1 MTKSP
6 SDPFL
11 GKRIRE
17 YEILELIGQGR
28 LGAVYRARHVL
39 LEQERAVKIVEAG
52 IAGNSDLADRFIREA
67 RVLARMRHPNL
78 VELYEFGKLEE
89 GAFFM
94 IMELLRG
101 DSVRKRI
108 DTLGKIA
115 VLDAI
120 HITREAAS
128 GLHLA
133 HSMGVLHRDV
143 SPDNLFL
150 VNAGG
155 SEEVTKVIDFAIA
168 KPTAQE
174 ARTMQSTPVVM
185 GRPEFWSPEQ
195 FGVSG
200 HEVALDQRTD
210 VYSLGVTLYNMVS
223 GKLPFVSMFPKGT
236 PEPFSAGDV
245 PPKLER
251 VIRKALSIEREER
264 QESMMELI
272 SELDEVTFQEVR
284 PTIQMTQQPPV
295 PARFQ
300 PGYVFAGRYEIQ
312 KKIGKGG
319 MGTVFKALD
328 KILDIPVALKTMN
341 PEISSDEK
349 TLARLKREV
358 ILARKVAH
366 PNVCRLY
373 DIGESDGIHYVSME
387 FVDGLTLSD
396 MLLVQGKLPPAEG
409 LRILR
414 QVLLA
419 LQEAHRAG
427 VIHRDLKPQNI
438 MVDVNQRAFIM
449 DFGISYSADVDRLTT
464 TGMMIGTPRYMA
476 PEQFGESPL
485 DLRADIYSMGI
496 IFYEAFTG
504 RLPFDAKTPAT
515 VMYAH
520 IHSVPTPPAQLE
532 PGIPP
537 KLEQL
542 ILKALEKDPKKR
554 FQNAAEMIAAIDSVT
569 LVQTPVAAPATVVPQ
584 KATPKPVYQPP
595 APVAVEPESTRE
607 RMPPEPRSMVMPIVA
622 VFIALIAAGSAAW
635 YYFIRT
641 PETAPAASTA
651 QGLDGA
657 KPPVASEPRQ
667 PQVKTPEPQQPAQHP
682 AQQAEPPPQQQPSN
696 EPAHQVP
703 AVTERKIQ
711 VDSSPSGAA
720 IILDGRETSTH
731 TPAFV
736 TVTSTQSIQMELR
749 LTGYEPVRQTIDSNT
764 PETLALTLTA
774 QAPAQPTAPA
784 EPGPAP
790 AGAGKITYQ
799 GEFPVSIYNGR
810 KLVLNTATAESAEL
824 PAGTYKLTLIGT
836 ATAIIRDNVK
846 IEVKAGETVVIP
858 APAMSRISLNATPGN
873 CKIFIDMNFVDV
885 APIFDLPIQAGNHHV
900 RAQWET
906 LGKEKS
912 GFFTI
917 APNQTVTL
925 RAIAD
930 ETNVEIFQETSH

>member
-1 MTKSP
+1 MTKPP

-39 LEQERAVKIVEAG
+39 LEEERAVKIVEAG

-78 VELYEFGKLEE
+78 VALYEFGKLEE
-89 GAFFM
+89 GSFFM

-120 HITREAAS
+120 RITREAAS

-210 VYSLGVTLYNMVS
+210 IYSLGVTLYNMVS

-272 SELDEVTFQEVR
+272 AELDEVTFQEVR
-284 PTIQMTQQPPV
+284 PTVHMAQQPQV

-537 KLEQL
+537 KLERL

-554 FQNAAEMIAAIDSVT
+554 FQDAAEMIAAIDDVT
-569 LVQTPVAAPATVVPQ
+569 AVQPRPAAPATIVPQ
-584 KATPKPVYQPP
+584 KTPPKPAYQPPPPPP

-607 RMPPEPRSMVMPIVA
+607 RMPPEPRSMVMPIVI

-635 YYFIRT
+635 YYLIRT
-641 PETAPAASTA
+641 PETTPAASTA
-651 QGLDGA
+651 HGLNGA
-657 KPPVASEPRQ
+657 NPPVALEPHQ
-667 PQVKTPEPQQPAQHP
+667 PEVKPPAPQQPVEHP
-682 AQQAEPPPQQQPSN
+682 APQTEHAQQPAVQEPQGQPSTAVQQEPQPDATTQQQAAEPAAEHAAEPPP
-696 EPAHQVP
+696 A
-703 AVTERKIQ
+703 
-711 VDSSPSGAA
+711 
-720 IILDGRETSTH
+720 
-731 TPAFV
+731 TPA
-736 TVTSTQSIQMELR
+736 
-749 LTGYEPVRQTIDSNT
+749 
-764 PETLALTLTA
+764 A
-774 QAPAQPTAPA
+774 
-784 EPGPAP
+784 AP
-790 AGAGKITYQ
+790 AGPGNIAYQ
-799 GEFPVSIYNGR
+799 GEFPVSIFNGR

-824 PAGTYKLTLIGT
+824 PAGTYKLTLISTGN
-836 ATAIIRDNVK
+836 AIIRANVK
-846 IEVKAGETVVIP
+846 VDVKAGETTVIP

-917 APNQTVTL
+917 APDQTVTL

-930 ETNVEIFQETSH
+930 ETNVDIFQETSH